1 MTAKHPPHPL
11 VWVGIIMITGL
22 MLSPLMALSVNIISG
37 YDTLDSVWSGEGLLG
52 LLLNTIFFSLGV
64 TVSGFFIAVPAAS
77 VLANIS
83 GKKGQTLRLLAVSPI
98 VVPPYLHALAW
109 QRWLQSLGL
118 PTQGDMIAFWIE
130 TLARLPLLVAA
141 TLIGFAYM
149 HPMARDAVRI
159 YANPARGFLKLT
171 LPQLKAPLIAGF
183 CIVLLFSINEYG
195 LPSLFMRS
203 TYPLEIFARYSATGD
218 SGEALLFAFPIVLMT
233 AALAM
238 IAVTSLSRLSVPSA
252 LGRNDTILFAG
263 PALFDIWRIIALV
276 IVAFQLIIPF
286 KEIIMLS
293 LLPHIPIMTNAAV
306 ESLQYSSA
314 LSIAASTLTL
324 PLAWLLSEYL
334 HRYPSHTI
342 WLAILLG
349 FALPPSLTG
358 IGNILFWSW
367 AGMENVYNGWFLPVL
382 GYMTR
387 LLPLSTLFIYA
398 VIRNS
403 DPLLWDA
410 ARLYQHG
417 WRLWVQIRLFQ
428 VWPGMAG
435 ALLVGFSIT
444 LADLE
449 LSLLLSPAGMTS
461 IGVRLFNYLHY
472 GAPEQVAYLSLLV
485 LATTLLLGGGL
496 SLLMT
501 RHANGTGLLTFGRI
515 PS

>member
-1 MTAKHPPHPL
+1 M
-11 VWVGIIMITGL
+11 
-22 MLSPLMALSVNIISG
+22 
-37 YDTLDSVWSGEGLLG
+37 
-52 LLLNTIFFSLGV
+52 
-64 TVSGFFIAVPAAS
+64 
-77 VLANIS
+77 
-83 GKKGQTLRLLAVSPI
+83 LRLLAVSP
-98 VVPPYLHALAW
+98 VAVPPYLHALAW

-118 PTQGDMIAFWIE
+118 PTQGDIVAFWVE

-141 TLIGFAYM
+141 TLIGFAYL
-149 HPMARDAVRI
+149 HPTARDAIRI

-171 LPQLKAPLIAGF
+171 LPQLRAPLLAGV

-195 LPSLFMRS
+195 LSSLFMRS
-203 TYPLEIFARYSATGD
+203 TYSLEIFARYSATGD
-218 SGEALLFAFPIVLMT
+218 SGEALLFALPIVLLT
-233 AALAM
+233 ATLAM

-252 LGRNDTILFAG
+252 LGGNDTTLFAG
-263 PALFDIWRIIALV
+263 PALFDIWRIIALL
-276 IVAFQLIIPF
+276 IVAFQLTIPF
-286 KEIIMLS
+286 KEIITLS
-293 LLPHIPIMTNAAV
+293 LLPQIPLMTNAAV
-306 ESLQYSSA
+306 ESLQYST
-314 LSIAASTLTL
+314 SISIVASTLTL
-324 PLAWLLSEYL
+324 PLAWLLAEYL
-334 HRYPSHTI
+334 HRHPSRVI

-358 IGNILFWSW
+358 VGNILFWRW
-367 AGMENVYNGWFLPVL
+367 TGMENVYKGWFLPVL

-387 LLPLSTLFIYA
+387 LLPLSTLLVYA

-417 WRLWVQIRLFQ
+417 WRLWMQIRLFQ
-428 VWPGMAG
+428 VWPGMVG

-472 GAPEQVAYLSLLV
+472 GAPEQVAYIALLV

-496 SLLMT
+496 YLLMT
-501 RHANGTGLLTFGRI
+501 RHSRGTGLLKLDRN
-515 PS
+515 SS